1 MDGKT
6 YVMSD
11 EGLVVIDETDGGG
24 EARKLGCLPV
34 SEPPSLCA
42 SLGDSMPLLSES
54 EAKAILDSKDRQTAR
69 ERYGSDWI
77 LSQNGIGAC
86 NYYAMAAALERVMYD
101 RTGVRTPLWA
111 AAAYAR
117 EVNGRDRGSSLSA
130 SFRDVQE
137 KGCPP
142 MSARGGTKEHVVSRS
157 SVPAAAYTEG
167 ERFKGFEAYWVKT
180 EEEAVTALALGFKM
194 VIALTAGGSY
204 GRLDKYG
211 ISGGGGGMGN
221 HALCLD
227 DVVYDREMGG
237 FKLDQPNSWGT
248 SWADGGRCFLAWNK
262 HIAGPLRNHGAWALR
277 SALDDPNDPNLLKR

>member
-1 MDGKT
+1 
-6 YVMSD
+6 MSEELD
-11 EGLVVIDETDGGG
+11 FQIDEQQGGG

-34 SEPPSLCA
+34 EEPPMLCA
-42 SLGDSMPLLSES
+42 ALRDSIALLSES
-54 EAKAILDSKDRQTAR
+54 EVRAILDSKDRQTAR

-86 NYYAMAAALERVMYD
+86 NYYAMAGALERIMYD
-101 RTGVRTPLWA
+101 RSGVRTPLWA

-117 EVNGRDRGSSLSA
+117 EVKGRDRGSALSA

-137 KGCPP
+137 KGVPP
-142 MSARGGTKEHVVSRS
+142 MSARGGTKEHVVSPS
-157 SVPAAAYTEG
+157 SVPAAAYEEG

-211 ISGGGGGMGN
+211 VSGGGGGAGN

-237 FKLDQPNSWGT
+237 FKLDQPNSWGK
-248 SWADGGRCFLAWNK
+248 SWADGGRCFLTWSK

-277 SALDDPNDPNLLKR
+277 SALDDPNGDNPPDA